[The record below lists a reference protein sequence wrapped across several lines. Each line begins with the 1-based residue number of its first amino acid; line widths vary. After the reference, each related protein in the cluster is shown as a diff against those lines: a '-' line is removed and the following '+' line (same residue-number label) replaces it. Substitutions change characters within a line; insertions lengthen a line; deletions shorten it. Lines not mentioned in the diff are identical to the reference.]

1 MMKSLFEESDLVNNP
16 IECFMFDSKKNS
28 FPVRLHYHYYMEMIL
43 LLKGTA
49 KVTCGNDAYSV
60 KRGDIVLFHPNVVHS
75 IDSNDDEGIL
85 FIGIK
90 LDINRMNL
98 APSYSPKYRSIF
110 KSIENLGMPCL
121 IPAESVSR
129 IGGDA
134 IFGKCLREVS
144 ERRYGYDQIL
154 KSDLYVLLTELI
166 RYYQSIGFNIENETF
181 AFDSRYDIFSITDYI
196 DANIGNNIK
205 VADIA
210 KMCGM
215 SYSYFAKQFNLVYG
229 KSCKEYIDE
238 MRAYKAE
245 ELIVFTDFELSYI
258 ADECGFAD
266 CSHLINSFKKYKGS
280 TPKQYR
286 MKYAKK

>member
-1 MMKSLFEESDLVNNP
+1 MKSLFEESDLINNP
-16 IECFMFDSKKNS
+16 IECFMFDSKKNV
-28 FPVRLHYHYYMEMIL
+28 FPVRLHFHYYMEMIL
-43 LLKGTA
+43 MLKGTA
-49 KVTCGNDAYSV
+49 KVTSGNEEYVAR
-60 KRGDIVLFHPNVVHS
+60 RGEIVLFHPNAVHS
-75 IDSNDDEGIL
+75 IDTDDEGGIL

-110 KSIENLGMPCL
+110 KSIEKLGLPCL
-121 IPAESVSR
+121 IPAESVDR
-129 IGGDA
+129 MGGDA

-144 ERRYGYDQIL
+144 ERKYGYDQIL
-154 KSDLYVLLTELI
+154 KSDVYVLLTEII
-166 RYYQSIGFNIENETF
+166 RYYQSIGFNIDSEVF
-181 AFDSRYDIFSITDYI
+181 AFDGRYDIFSITDYI
-196 DANIGNNIK
+196 DSNIGNNIK

-210 KMCGM
+210 EMCKM
-215 SYSYFAKQFNLVYG
+215 SYSYFAKLFASVYG

-245 ELIVFTDFELSYI
+245 ELIVFTDFDLTYI
-258 ADECGFAD
+258 ADECGFSD

-286 MKYAKK
+286 MRYGRK